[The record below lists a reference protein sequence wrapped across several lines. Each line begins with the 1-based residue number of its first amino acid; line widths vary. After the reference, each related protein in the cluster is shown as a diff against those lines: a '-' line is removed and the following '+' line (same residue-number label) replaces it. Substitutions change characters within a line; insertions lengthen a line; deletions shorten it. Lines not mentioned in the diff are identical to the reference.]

1 MSFIIRNN
9 KISKILFIITISIIL
24 FSISLN
30 VKAAENKIEIK
41 DGNQI
46 ITDTTG
52 TLKTPKVLNVNT
64 NVEKK
69 LTINYVGVDNNR
81 LDYHLEEKEGNLD
94 FDINVLT
101 GEIKLKAK
109 SGTNFGAVF
118 SLVDRQTKKVY
129 PISLVIRAIDGKSK
143 VSLLG
148 SVKNMKFNT
157 ISGNMYLEGIAD
169 LKRVIEGGINPLNEK
184 PTMYLK
190 NLNTQR
196 TVELSVEKVSTY
208 EYRFRIKAEDMAED
222 DKYTIYAK
230 ISKQNTY
237 ADNSSLERQLTIERA
252 VPNTIENN
260 RYKLTNSDDNISI
273 KTKPVIY
280 NLNANLVDMYGF
292 HRGQNDYVIGTAD
305 IFLKDNDG
313 NRVKP
318 REVKI
323 YAEKNGNKT
332 YFNVYNNRYDFEL
345 LLNNVEA
352 GEYTIYAEATGN
364 NGKTYKEKLNISQ
377 GLRKNLTV
385 SGMQTEART
394 GESKL
399 VLTKKNKEKEPNYI
413 IRTNTN
419 SMYGFHRADGNDYI
433 IGTADIFLSDKNG
446 NRVKPREV
454 KIYAEKD
461 GNKTYFNVYNDRY
474 DFELL
479 LNNVEAGEY
488 TIYAE
493 AIGNDG
499 KTYSEKLWIGG
510 HLRKSITVSGM
521 QTEARVEEG
530 RIILKKKG
538 EPNYIIRTNTNS
550 MYGFHRGDGND
561 YIIGTADIFLSDE
574 NGNRVKPREVKIYA
588 EKDGKKTYFNVYNDR
603 YDFELLLNSVDAGE
617 YTIYAEAVGNNG
629 KTYSEKLWIGG
640 HLRKNVT
647 VSGMQTEAKVEEG
660 RIILKKKEEP
670 NYIIRTNTNSMYGF
684 HRGDG
689 NDYIIGTA
697 DIFLSDENGNRVKP
711 KEVKIYAEK
720 DGNKTYFNVYNDR
733 YDFELLL
740 NSVEAGEYTIYAE
753 ATGNNG
759 KTYSEKLW
767 IGSGL
772 RRDITV
778 NGMKKVAII
787 SNNLLIEKR
796 EKDIEYELEQPEL
809 VALVDERQYIYGN
822 LTVKLKEISN
832 NSYTGIREV
841 KIYAEKD
848 GVKNQFYVKNI
859 GNERYYYD
867 FIINHL
873 KNFENYNIYIEVEDN
888 NGRIY
893 RRGLDF
899 SKIRKNRLI
908 VRGFNRKVNLQGT
921 NMYIEQTNND
931 EVDFEQGIYGQSG
944 LKVKGDSRGQDL
956 RYYKFGNGKNV
967 FYATFALHGFE
978 DLWNNDGKELTYI
991 AERFKDYLIRI
1002 GKSNIFKDWTLYLF
1016 PQVNPDG
1023 TNHGWTNNG
1032 PGRTTIYSSAP
1043 GNRGIDLNR
1052 NFRAEGTEHTKFTGD
1067 RNYNG
1072 ERGFEAYE
1080 AKFLA
1085 EFIKATQS
1093 KNGKNVLVDTHR
1105 MAWRN
1110 YRR

>member
-81 LDYHLEEKEGNLD
+81 LDYNLEEKEGNLD
-94 FDINVLT
+94 FDVNVLT

-190 NLNTQR
+190 NLNIQR

-222 DKYTIYAK
+222 DKYTIHVK

-260 RYKLTNSDDNISI
+260 RYRLTNSDDNISI
-273 KTKPVIY
+273 NIKPVTY
-280 NLNANLVDMYGF
+280 NLNANLVDIYGF
-292 HRGQNDYVIGTAD
+292 NRGQNDYVIGNAD

-345 LLNNVEA
+345 LLNSVEA

-419 SMYGFHRADGNDYI
+419 NMYGFHRADGNDYIIGTADIFLSDENGNRVKPREVKIYAEKNGNKTYFNVDNDRYDFELLLNNVEAGEYTIYAEAMGNNGKTYREKLWIGGHLRKNITVSGMQTEARVEEGRIILKKKGEPNYIIRTNTNSMYGFHRADGNDYI
-433 IGTADIFLSDKNG
+433 IGTADIFLSDENG

-493 AIGNDG
+493 A
-499 KTYSEKLWIGG
+499 
-510 HLRKSITVSGM
+510 
-521 QTEARVEEG
+521 A
-530 RIILKKKG
+530 
-538 EPNYIIRTNTNS
+538 
-550 MYGFHRGDGND
+550 
-561 YIIGTADIFLSDE
+561 
-574 NGNRVKPREVKIYA
+574 
-588 EKDGKKTYFNVYNDR
+588 
-603 YDFELLLNSVDAGE
+603 
-617 YTIYAEAVGNNG
+617 
-629 KTYSEKLWIGG
+629 
-640 HLRKNVT
+640 
-647 VSGMQTEAKVEEG
+647 
-660 RIILKKKEEP
+660 
-670 NYIIRTNTNSMYGF
+670 
-684 HRGDG
+684 
-689 NDYIIGTA
+689 
-697 DIFLSDENGNRVKP
+697 
-711 KEVKIYAEK
+711 
-720 DGNKTYFNVYNDR
+720 
-733 YDFELLL
+733 
-740 NSVEAGEYTIYAE
+740 
-753 ATGNNG
+753 GNNG

-796 EKDIEYELEQPEL
+796 EKDIEYVLEQPEL

-822 LTVKLKEISN
+822 LIVKLKEISN
-832 NSYTGIREV
+832 NSYTGIRNV

-899 SKIRKNRLI
+899 SKLRKNRLT

-921 NMYIEQTNND
+921 NMYIEQTNNE

-1032 PGRTTIYSSAP
+1032 PGRTTLYSSAP

-1080 AKFLA
+1080 AKFLS

>member
-9 KISKILFIITISIIL
+9 KISKILFFITILIIF

-30 VKAAENKIEIK
+30 VKAVENKIEIK

-81 LDYHLEEKEGNLD
+81 LDYNLEEKEGNLD
-94 FDINVLT
+94 FDVNVLT

-196 TVELSVEKVSTY
+196 TVELSVEKVSSY

-273 KTKPVIY
+273 KTKPVTY

-433 IGTADIFLSDKNG
+433 IGTADIFLSDENG

-461 GNKTYFNVYNDRY
+461 GKKTYFNVYNDRY

-479 LNNVEAGEY
+479 LNNVDSGEY

-493 AIGNDG
+493 AVGNNG

-510 HLRKSITVSGM
+510 HLRKNITVSGM

-561 YIIGTADIFLSDE
+561 YIIGTTDIFLSDE

-603 YDFELLLNSVDAGE
+603 YDFELLLN
-617 YTIYAEAVGNNG
+617 N
-629 KTYSEKLWIGG
+629 
-640 HLRKNVT
+640 
-647 VSGMQTEAKVEEG
+647 
-660 RIILKKKEEP
+660 
-670 NYIIRTNTNSMYGF
+670 
-684 HRGDG
+684 
-689 NDYIIGTA
+689 
-697 DIFLSDENGNRVKP
+697 
-711 KEVKIYAEK
+711 
-720 DGNKTYFNVYNDR
+720 
-733 YDFELLL
+733 
-740 NSVEAGEYTIYAE
+740 VEAGEYTIYAE

-759 KTYSEKLW
+759 KTYREKLW

-796 EKDIEYELEQPEL
+796 EKDIEYVLEQPEL

-822 LTVKLKEISN
+822 LTVKLKEVSN
-832 NSYTGIREV
+832 NSYTGIRNV

-899 SKIRKNRLI
+899 SKLRKNRLT

>member
-9 KISKILFIITISIIL
+9 KISKILFFITISIIL

-30 VKAAENKIEIK
+30 AKAAENKIEIK

-94 FDINVLT
+94 FDVNVLT

-196 TVELSVEKVSTY
+196 TVELLVEKVSTY
-208 EYRFRIKAEDMAED
+208 EYRFRIKAQDMAED

-230 ISKQNTY
+230 IVKQNTY

-292 HRGQNDYVIGTAD
+292 HRGQNDYVIGTSD

-345 LLNNVEA
+345 LLNSVEA

-433 IGTADIFLSDKNG
+433 IGTADIFLSDENGNRVKPREVKIYAEKDGNKTYFNVYNDRYDFELLLNSVDTGEYTIYAEAVGNNGKTYREKLWIGGHLRKNITVSGMQTEARVEEGRIILKKKGEPNYIIRTNTNSMYGFHRADGNDYIIGTADIFLSDENG

-493 AIGNDG
+493 AIGN
-499 KTYSEKLWIGG
+499 
-510 HLRKSITVSGM
+510 
-521 QTEARVEEG
+521 
-530 RIILKKKG
+530 
-538 EPNYIIRTNTNS
+538 
-550 MYGFHRGDGND
+550 
-561 YIIGTADIFLSDE
+561 
-574 NGNRVKPREVKIYA
+574 
-588 EKDGKKTYFNVYNDR
+588 
-603 YDFELLLNSVDAGE
+603 
-617 YTIYAEAVGNNG
+617 NG
-629 KTYSEKLWIGG
+629 KTY
-640 HLRKNVT
+640 R
-647 VSGMQTEAKVEEG
+647 
-660 RIILKKKEEP
+660 
-670 NYIIRTNTNSMYGF
+670 
-684 HRGDG
+684 
-689 NDYIIGTA
+689 
-697 DIFLSDENGNRVKP
+697 
-711 KEVKIYAEK
+711 
-720 DGNKTYFNVYNDR
+720 
-733 YDFELLL
+733 
-740 NSVEAGEYTIYAE
+740 
-753 ATGNNG
+753 
-759 KTYSEKLW
+759 EKLW

-899 SKIRKNRLI
+899 SKLRKNRLT

-1032 PGRTTIYSSAP
+1032 PGRTTLYSSAP

-1072 ERGFEAYE
+1072 EIGFEAYE

>member
-94 FDINVLT
+94 FDVNVLT

-169 LKRVIEGGINPLNEK
+169 LKRVIEGGINPINEK

-196 TVELSVEKVSTY
+196 TVELSVEKVSSY

-230 ISKQNTY
+230 IVKQNTY

-419 SMYGFHRADGNDYI
+419 SMYGFHRGDGNDYI
-433 IGTADIFLSDKNG
+433 IGTADIFLSDENG

-461 GNKTYFNVYNDRY
+461 GKKTYFNVYNDRY

-479 LNNVEAGEY
+479 LNSVEAGEY
-488 TIYAE
+488 IIYAE
-493 AIGNDG
+493 AVGNNG

-510 HLRKSITVSGM
+510 HLRKNITVSGM
-521 QTEARVEEG
+521 QTESRVEEG

-588 EKDGKKTYFNVYNDR
+588 EKDGKKTYFNVYN
-603 YDFELLLNSVDAGE
+603 N
-617 YTIYAEAVGNNG
+617 
-629 KTYSEKLWIGG
+629 
-640 HLRKNVT
+640 
-647 VSGMQTEAKVEEG
+647 
-660 RIILKKKEEP
+660 
-670 NYIIRTNTNSMYGF
+670 
-684 HRGDG
+684 
-689 NDYIIGTA
+689 
-697 DIFLSDENGNRVKP
+697 
-711 KEVKIYAEK
+711 
-720 DGNKTYFNVYNDR
+720 R

-753 ATGNNG
+753 AIGNNG
-759 KTYSEKLW
+759 KTYREKLW

-832 NSYTGIREV
+832 NSYTGIRNV

-848 GVKNQFYVKNI
+848 GVKNQFYIKNI

-899 SKIRKNRLI
+899 SKLRKNRLT

>member
-94 FDINVLT
+94 FDVNVLT

-169 LKRVIEGGINPLNEK
+169 LKRVIEGGINPINEK

-196 TVELSVEKVSTY
+196 TVELSVEKVSSY

-230 ISKQNTY
+230 IVKQNTY

-419 SMYGFHRADGNDYI
+419 SMYGFHRGDGNDYI
-433 IGTADIFLSDKNG
+433 IGTADIFLSDENG

-461 GNKTYFNVYNDRY
+461 GKKTYFNVYNDRY

-493 AIGNDG
+493 AVGNNG

-510 HLRKSITVSGM
+510 HLRKNITVSGM

-588 EKDGKKTYFNVYNDR
+588 EKDGKKTYFNVYN
-603 YDFELLLNSVDAGE
+603 N
-617 YTIYAEAVGNNG
+617 
-629 KTYSEKLWIGG
+629 
-640 HLRKNVT
+640 
-647 VSGMQTEAKVEEG
+647 
-660 RIILKKKEEP
+660 
-670 NYIIRTNTNSMYGF
+670 
-684 HRGDG
+684 
-689 NDYIIGTA
+689 
-697 DIFLSDENGNRVKP
+697 
-711 KEVKIYAEK
+711 
-720 DGNKTYFNVYNDR
+720 R

-753 ATGNNG
+753 AIGNNG
-759 KTYSEKLW
+759 KTYREKLW

-832 NSYTGIREV
+832 NSYTGIRNV

-848 GVKNQFYVKNI
+848 GVKNQFYIKNI

-899 SKIRKNRLI
+899 SKLRKNRLT

>member
-81 LDYHLEEKEGNLD
+81 LDYNLEEKEGNLD
-94 FDINVLT
+94 FDVNVLT
-101 GEIKLKAK
+101 GEIKLKVK

-196 TVELSVEKVSTY
+196 IVELSVEKVSTY

-222 DKYTIYAK
+222 DKYIIYAK
-230 ISKQNTY
+230 IAKQNTY

-273 KTKPVIY
+273 KTKPVTY

-305 IFLKDNDG
+305 IFLKDNDE

-352 GEYTIYAEATGN
+352 GEYAIYAEAIGN

-419 SMYGFHRADGNDYI
+419 SMYGFHRGDGNDYI
-433 IGTADIFLSDKNG
+433 IGTADIFLSDENG
-446 NRVKPREV
+446 NRVKPTEV
-454 KIYAEKD
+454 KIYAEKN

-493 AIGNDG
+493 AVGNNG

-510 HLRKSITVSGM
+510 HLRKNITVSGM

-603 YDFELLLNSVDAGE
+603 YDFELLLN
-617 YTIYAEAVGNNG
+617 N
-629 KTYSEKLWIGG
+629 
-640 HLRKNVT
+640 
-647 VSGMQTEAKVEEG
+647 
-660 RIILKKKEEP
+660 
-670 NYIIRTNTNSMYGF
+670 
-684 HRGDG
+684 
-689 NDYIIGTA
+689 
-697 DIFLSDENGNRVKP
+697 
-711 KEVKIYAEK
+711 
-720 DGNKTYFNVYNDR
+720 
-733 YDFELLL
+733 
-740 NSVEAGEYTIYAE
+740 VEAGEYTIYAE

-759 KTYSEKLW
+759 KTYREKLW

-832 NSYTGIREV
+832 NSYTGIRNV

-848 GVKNQFYVKNI
+848 GVKKQFYVKNI

-899 SKIRKNRLI
+899 SKLRKNRLT

-1032 PGRTTIYSSAP
+1032 PGRTTLYSSAP

-1072 ERGFEAYE
+1072 EIGFEAYE
-1080 AKFLA
+1080 AKFLS